1 MKKAIFTP
9 ALYTR
14 NEVIDAQHKELIKRV
29 NDLYEAIDAGDA
41 AEAARSAL
49 DFLLGYTSYHFR
61 SEEKLMKEKN
71 YPKFAEH
78 KAIHAAFVETVS
90 DLYDDLEEMG
100 CTDEFAA
107 RVEEAFT
114 NWIVNHIQGTD
125 FETIE
130 WINNKTS
137 GQMDNLL

>member
-29 NDLYEAIDAGDA
+29 NDLYEAIDAGEAGD
-41 AEAARSAL
+41 AARSAL

-61 SEEKLMKEKN
+61 SEEKLMKEKK

-90 DLYDDLEEMG
+90 DLYDDLEELG
-100 CTDEFAA
+100 TTDEFAA
-107 RVEEAFT
+107 RVEEEFT

-137 GQMDNLL
+137 GQFDNLL